1 MDKFNNINKF
11 RCKLCNNEF
20 LDDEMSEE
28 HYPARSTGNE
38 DIVLCGVLLK
48 FNDYKALL
56 NMLFYRLNRME
67 FGRVAFSNAN
77 YPLVCLEY

>member
-1 MDKFNNINKF
+1 MTNFIE
-11 RCKLCNNEF
+11 EF
-20 LDDEMSEE
+20 YYGNLD
-28 HYPARSTGNE
+28 PQARSTGNE

-77 YPLVCLEY
+77 YPLVCPEY

>member
-1 MDKFNNINKF
+1 MLNEDFLTENLFGENKKKF
-11 RCKLCNNEF
+11 LEF
-20 LDDEMSEE
+20 CDAWSVVN
-28 HYPARSTGNE
+28 G

>member
-1 MDKFNNINKF
+1 MTNFIE
-11 RCKLCNNEF
+11 EF
-20 LDDEMSEE
+20 YYGNLD
-28 HYPARSTGNE
+28 PQARSKGNE

-48 FNDYKALL
+48 FNDYKALS

>member
-1 MDKFNNINKF
+1 MNDEAAS
-11 RCKLCNNEF
+11 LMNNEF

-77 YPLVCLEY
+77 YPLVCPEY